1 MPIIESR
8 GLVKE
13 FRRRHDVVRAVDGID
28 LAVEAGEIVGF
39 LGPNGAGKTSTLR
52 MLTTLSRPTAGW
64 ARIAGH
70 DLASAQALVRREIG
84 LVAQS
89 SGSDDSCLVEEEIL
103 LQAGLHGARPAE
115 ARRSAAFLLAAFDLE
130 GMARRRVR
138 TLSGGQRRRL
148 DIALGI
154 VHKPRVL
161 FLDEPT
167 TGLDPQSRKNL
178 WEHIRRLR
186 RDTGTTVFLT
196 THYLDEA
203 DALCDRVMVIDHGRV
218 IAEDKPEELKRQVS
232 GDVVTVALDGAPE
245 VAATLL
251 AGLPG
256 VRDVELLG
264 DGTVRLTSVHSDQTV
279 VDLITVLRDA
289 DIRVRGL
296 QLAKPSLEDAFL
308 TLTGEG
314 LRDT

>member
-13 FRRRHDVVRAVDGID
+13 FRRRGEVVRAVDGID

-39 LGPNGAGKTSTLR
+39 LGPNGAGKTTTLR

-70 DLASAQALVRREIG
+70 DLAGAQALVRREIG
-84 LVAQS
+84 LVAQA
-89 SGSDDSCLVEEEIL
+89 SGTDDSCLVEEEIL
-103 LQAGLHGARPAE
+103 LQAGLHGMRPAE
-115 ARRSAAFLLAAFDLE
+115 ARRRAAYLLTAFDLE
-130 GMARRRVR
+130 GVARRRVR

-148 DIALGI
+148 DIVVGV
-154 VHKPRVL
+154 VHQPRVL

-178 WEHIRRLR
+178 WEHVRRLR

-203 DALCDRVMVIDHGRV
+203 DMLCDRVMVVDHGRV
-218 IAEDKPEELKRQVS
+218 IAEDEPEDLKRQVS
-232 GDVVTVALDGAPE
+232 GDVVTVALDGVQE
-245 VAATLL
+245 TAAALL

-256 VRDVELLG
+256 VRDVALLG
-264 DGTVRLTSVHSDQTV
+264 DGTVRLTSSHSDQTV
-279 VDLITVLRDA
+279 VDLITALRDA
-289 DIRVRGL
+289 GVRVRGL
-296 QLAKPSLEDAFL
+296 QLSRPSLEDAFL